1 MQSSVLSMGCM
12 CACSTM
18 QSKAPG
24 CAASTVAGCSVQLS
38 ALRLTVKVAQIIVRN
53 MVFKHSLSHP
63 SAPHQ
68 TIDAGWQNEMQYAAE

>member
-18 QSKAPG
+18 QSRAPG

-38 ALRLTVKVAQIIVRN
+38 ALRVLCPDCEGCSNYSAEHCVQAQFEPFLLPYI
-53 MVFKHSLSHP
+53 KP
-63 SAPHQ
+63 
-68 TIDAGWQNEMQYAAE
+68 